1 MPFDLQNVAKSG
13 EYELIM
19 IVVVIVFVQLTAH

>member
-1 MPFDLQNVAKSG
+1 MD

-19 IVVVIVFVQLTAH
+19 IVVNCAAAMIGAALGVLVAFYST